1 MSLLS
6 WLKGL
11 RRREAEDDEDR
22 PIPEGGID
30 ALRADQEATLQY
42 GVTPEQAA
50 RIARRKDE

>member
-11 RRREAEDDEDR
+11 RTREDDEDR
-22 PIPEGGID
+22 PLPEGGID
-30 ALRADQEATLQY
+30 ALRADQAATQQY

-50 RIARRKDE
+50 RIAKRKDD

>member
-1 MSLLS
+1 MSLIS

-11 RRREAEDDEDR
+11 RKREEDDEDR

-42 GVTPEQAA
+42 GITPEQAA
-50 RIARRKDE
+50 RIARRKDD